1 MTPDEKAARLGWR
14 PFTHGEPGYE
24 DAETGASRLWC
35 ESGSWR
41 TFEDWRR
48 WPTLDIAIDALYAE
62 RFGLRD
68 AAYLAGVKAG
78 LEAAEKVC
86 VDVARDRAGFGAA
99 AATECKARV
108 AALNPATIAAEA
120 AKERA

>member
-48 WPTLDIAIDALYAE
+48 WPTLNIAIDALYAE
-62 RFGLRD
+62 RFESRD

-78 LEAAEKVC
+78 LEAAAKEILRDQRAAGAVLRC
-86 VDVARDRAGFGAA
+86 VASEVLSLDP
-99 AATECKARV
+99 T
-108 AALNPATIAAEA
+108 TIAAEA
-120 AKERA
+120 AKETP